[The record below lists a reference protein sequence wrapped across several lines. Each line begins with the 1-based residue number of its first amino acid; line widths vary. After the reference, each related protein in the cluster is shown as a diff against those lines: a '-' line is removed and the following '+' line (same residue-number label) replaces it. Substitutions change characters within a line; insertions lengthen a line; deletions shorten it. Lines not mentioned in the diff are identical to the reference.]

1 MRRSVLGSI
10 LFAVGALPAPAAAQA
25 GIRVY
30 EVEQVRVD
38 GALGDWRAATFAEVG
53 VGDDASMRFALGADA
68 NGLYLA
74 AEVRD
79 DRLIRTASPGVR
91 EDAVILSLAIPDGR
105 ATRVSDLYVFAGV
118 TGRSAGSAGIADRI
132 GGPPRPLP
140 GARVVEGPRPRGSG
154 YVVEAFIPFS
164 RIPGGARWDSARAT
178 VRLRDVD
185 REARPE
191 VEAEPA
197 LVPTSALIPLMA
209 GGGAGGALE
218 QFLASRGMEAARPSH
233 DLSGDVAGD
242 ARPERVF
249 VVDRFVLVSGP
260 GYRDGTSYSFHELP
274 IAQASDVRAAALR
287 DLTADGKAELLIT
300 IRQRNAQGERDL
312 WQVLSLSGER
322 PTPVFAI
329 EIRKATRGG
338 SIEASVRVLGARG
351 RQAPEIE
358 VTAGRAQGLDAA
370 SWQEAPAADAQA
382 ILLPWGPI
390 RSRRYRWDGRAFA
403 QTAERPNPGYRP
415 PEPEPARRAG
425 GAATEPPPPPRGPS
439 AEELLAAFRRERG
452 IARGARP
459 RYRWELN
466 LAGDGAPETA
476 LVYGRHLVVVGPG
489 IQGGTSWLYYEVP
502 APSDEDLVSAQAAD
516 VTGDGR
522 GELLFTVRQRFGEVS
537 REVLVVHQIA
547 DRAFPRL
554 LQVEVARE
562 SGTASVRNEVSTR
575 GGRLEIAPGR
585 AREWGADRWPFT
597 RDPNDSA
604 EPLLLP
610 WTDRAARY
618 RLQGGRLVR

>member
-209 GGGAGGALE
+209 GGG
-218 QFLASRGMEAARPSH
+218 RAARS
-233 DLSGDVAGD
+233 S
-242 ARPERVF
+242 
-249 VVDRFVLVSGP
+249 S
-260 GYRDGTSYSFHELP
+260 SS
-274 IAQASDVRAAALR
+274 RAAA
-287 DLTADGKAELLIT
+287 
-300 IRQRNAQGERDL
+300 
-312 WQVLSLSGER
+312 WR
-322 PTPVFAI
+322 P
-329 EIRKATRGG
+329 R
-338 SIEASVRVLGARG
+338 
-351 RQAPEIE
+351 
-358 VTAGRAQGLDAA
+358 
-370 SWQEAPAADAQA
+370 
-382 ILLPWGPI
+382 
-390 RSRRYRWDGRAFA
+390 
-403 QTAERPNPGYRP
+403 
-415 PEPEPARRAG
+415 ARRTISR
-425 GAATEPPPPPRGPS
+425 ATSRATRGPS
-439 AEELLAAFRRERG
+439 ACSSW
-452 IARGARP
+452 IA
-459 RYRWELN
+459 
-466 LAGDGAPETA
+466 
-476 LVYGRHLVVVGPG
+476 
-489 IQGGTSWLYYEVP
+489 S
-502 APSDEDLVSAQAAD
+502 SS
-516 VTGDGR
+516 
-522 GELLFTVRQRFGEVS
+522 
-537 REVLVVHQIA
+537 
-547 DRAFPRL
+547 
-554 LQVEVARE
+554 
-562 SGTASVRNEVSTR
+562 
-575 GGRLEIAPGR
+575 
-585 AREWGADRWPFT
+585 
-597 RDPNDSA
+597 
-604 EPLLLP
+604 
-610 WTDRAARY
+610 
-618 RLQGGRLVR
+618 